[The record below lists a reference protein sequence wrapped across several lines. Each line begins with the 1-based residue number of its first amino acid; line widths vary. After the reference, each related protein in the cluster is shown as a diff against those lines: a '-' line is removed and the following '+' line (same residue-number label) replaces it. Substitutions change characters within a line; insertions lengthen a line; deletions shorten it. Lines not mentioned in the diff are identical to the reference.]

1 MSKALYASN
10 EIRSLVHEENV
21 FDGVYDCLAHIW
33 DNNDALAE
41 RHIANSEYRTR
52 LLEKEL
58 HRFYPPLYD
67 DLQSQTGNHPVSQ
80 IEAGSCVIMDAL
92 SLREGFK
99 LASDLASEHSDW
111 EIDLSWAMIETLPS
125 ETTFAC
131 RAWFD
136 AHSPSAVNRDDYQFI
151 GSRDVPKL
159 PGTDPEYIWTRL
171 PDERL
176 EQALKGNYSMEEVEE
191 IYDTT
196 KQLLENIIHESV
208 HTEFLVTSDHGYI
221 NNIGNN
227 PYTPFGSDEEA
238 ALEAKFTSRHEEAG
252 SGQGYQVLLDAGIIE
267 RVGDQFVVRGHY
279 NVNRR
284 GAISKIKHGGISLM
298 ECMTPTLRIITEGY

>member
-1 MSKALYASN
+1 MSEALYTNN
-10 EIRSLVHEENV
+10 EVQSLIHEDNI
-21 FDGVYDCLAHIW
+21 FDGIFDCLRHIW
-33 DNNDALAE
+33 DRTNAIAE
-41 RHIANSEYRTR
+41 RHLADSEYRTR

-58 HRFYPPLYD
+58 HRFYPALYE
-67 DLQSQTGNHPVSQ
+67 DLQDQTGNHPVATMDS
-80 IEAGSCVIMDAL
+80 GSGIIMDAL

-99 LASDLASEHSDW
+99 LAQDLQSEHEDW
-111 EIDLSWAMIETLPS
+111 HTEISWAMVETLPS

-131 RAWFD
+131 RVWFD

-159 PGTDPEYIWTRL
+159 PGTDPEYVWTRL

-191 IYDTT
+191 IYQTT
-196 KQLLENIIHESV
+196 KQLLKDVIHESV

-221 NNIGNN
+221 NNTGNN

-238 ALEAKFTSRHEEAG
+238 ALKAKFSGRHEEAA
-252 SGQGYQVLLDAGIIE
+252 SGQGYQLLLDKGIIE
-267 RVGDQFVVRGHY
+267 RVSDQFVVRGHY
-279 NVNRR
+279 DVTRR
-284 GAISKIKHGGISLM
+284 GATSQIKHGGMSLM
-298 ECMTPTLRIITEGY
+298 ECMTPVLQIKTEG